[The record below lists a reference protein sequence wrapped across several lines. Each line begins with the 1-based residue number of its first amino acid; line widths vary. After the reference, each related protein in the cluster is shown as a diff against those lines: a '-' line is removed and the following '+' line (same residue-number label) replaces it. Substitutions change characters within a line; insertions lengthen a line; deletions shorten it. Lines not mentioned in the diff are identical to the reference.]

1 MLVVDASVYAPL
13 IATCGRA
20 LLDTVKQ
27 LRFVVL
33 DLTIYEVCNVFWK
46 EHRKLNRI
54 GREEAVQACRAAK
67 SLTRYMRVYSIGDLC
82 VGDVMKI
89 AIENNITFYDASYIA
104 LARVLQ
110 ARLASED
117 KDILNVAPSYGV
129 EVVRLRELLNRF
141 TGSR

>member
-1 MLVVDASVYAPL
+1 
-13 IATCGRA
+13 
-20 LLDTVKQ
+20 
-27 LRFVVL
+27 
-33 DLTIYEVCNVFWK
+33 
-46 EHRKLNRI
+46 
-54 GREEAVQACRAAK
+54 
-67 SLTRYMRVYSIGDLC
+67 
-82 VGDVMKI
+82 MKI

-117 KDILNVAPSYGV
+117 EDILNVAPRYGI

>member
-20 LLDTVKQ
+20 LINVVKQ
-27 LRFVVL
+27 LGFVVL
-33 DLTIYEVCNVFWK
+33 DLTIYEVCNAFWK

-54 GREEAVQACRAAK
+54 SREEAVQACTAAK
-67 SLTRYMRVYSIGDLC
+67 SLTRYMRVYSIGDLG
-82 VGDVMKI
+82 VGDAMKI

-104 LARVLQ
+104 LALGLR

-117 KDILNVAPSYGV
+117 KDILSVAPRYGIG
-129 EVVRLRELLNRF
+129 VVRLRELLNCV